1 MAYNECVLL
10 RIFSFFRRKM
20 RVNLKKKILLQD
32 AYESTTTTTT
42 NLFRK
47 MRNNLLVTLQKD
59 VVPVSLHY
67 CLSVFVILLL
77 SAAATTTLSS
87 TGYTRYGSSDGKES
101 FNTK

>member
-32 AYESTTTTTT
+32 AYESTTT